1 MDSIFNPVIAISY
14 KLRYEVNVSFP
25 FSKLENTVK
34 QLLVFQ
40 AERFLTIYTVLKQ
53 CMRLKFN
60 LFEQK

>member
-34 QLLVFQ
+34 QLPVFQ
-40 AERFLTIYTVLKQ
+40 AERF
-53 CMRLKFN
+53 
-60 LFEQK
+60 